1 MSVIT
6 KSAFDSSKF
15 KHKIKSGPPSSHQ
28 STRGPIKASYEMP
41 NRQWQVKYQYN
52 SPSKTVQNN
61 GHHKSGK
68 KTGKGTAM
76 VTEESSEYG
85 TMDNPD
91 NPGAVP
97 LLNIEDNS
105 CFNDVTIEERRERIG
120 SILDEILSIPR
131 LAEANITKR
140 SLSRSSMARFTGGGS
155 VRSGSSQ
162 MNNGSRASNFS
173 RYSSQ
178 DRKSA
183 LVRSVSSPKITT
195 TSSKPAK
202 NIDTKKKEINSNL
215 NRRSVMMSRS
225 TSHVGKSTQKKTA
238 SEVPKLNLALDVT
251 SRSQLPGFG
260 GQRPR
265 RLEDDELSAEFLPS
279 HNTSNMRPTLGNV
292 TQAELAINVPSLGDD
307 TIINL
312 NDESDT
318 FEMEKSND
326 FVRANMK
333 ISPKKINSGRTS
345 AASTVITAKH
355 RTGSVPK

>member
-52 SPSKTVQNN
+52 SPSKTVHNN
-61 GHHKSGK
+61 GHLKSGK
-68 KTGKGTAM
+68 KTGKGTAK
-76 VTEESSEYG
+76 VAEESSEYG
-85 TMDNPD
+85 TMENPD

-162 MNNGSRASNFS
+162 MNNGSGASNFMIIC
-173 RYSSQ
+173 
-178 DRKSA
+178 
-183 LVRSVSSPKITT
+183 LMFTF
-195 TSSKPAK
+195 
-202 NIDTKKKEINSNL
+202 
-215 NRRSVMMSRS
+215 
-225 TSHVGKSTQKKTA
+225 VG
-238 SEVPKLNLALDVT
+238 
-251 SRSQLPGFG
+251 
-260 GQRPR
+260 
-265 RLEDDELSAEFLPS
+265 
-279 HNTSNMRPTLGNV
+279 
-292 TQAELAINVPSLGDD
+292 
-307 TIINL
+307 
-312 NDESDT
+312 
-318 FEMEKSND
+318 
-326 FVRANMK
+326 
-333 ISPKKINSGRTS
+333 
-345 AASTVITAKH
+345 
-355 RTGSVPK
+355 